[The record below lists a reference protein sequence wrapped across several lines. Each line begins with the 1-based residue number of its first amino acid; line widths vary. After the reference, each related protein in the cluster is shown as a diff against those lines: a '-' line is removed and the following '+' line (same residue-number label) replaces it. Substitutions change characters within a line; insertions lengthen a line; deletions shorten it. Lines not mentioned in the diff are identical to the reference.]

1 MKNLTGIYLFV
12 PLWGTKTE
20 KPTGSRKPVLYFLI
34 IKANISNY
42 SSCTMLL
49 MYFFLPFLMA
59 NCQTSNI
66 NYLTYEIYLV
76 RCVNLQ

>member
-34 IKANISNY
+34 IKYYKIKNLVYN
-42 SSCTMLL
+42 
-49 MYFFLPFLMA
+49 
-59 NCQTSNI
+59 TS
-66 NYLTYEIYLV
+66 
-76 RCVNLQ
+76 